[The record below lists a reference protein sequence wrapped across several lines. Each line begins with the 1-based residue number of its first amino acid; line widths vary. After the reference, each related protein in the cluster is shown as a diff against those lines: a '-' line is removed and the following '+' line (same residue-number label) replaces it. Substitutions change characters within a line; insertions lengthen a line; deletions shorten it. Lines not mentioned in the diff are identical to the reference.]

1 MRTILITIIATLML
15 LPLTTSIA
23 RADVSVGLS
32 ADENGIREFHL
43 AIGDFYRVPEQEVII
58 VRQRNIPDD
67 ELPVVFFI
75 AQRARVRPEAIVD
88 MRLKGDSWMD
98 ITLHF
103 GLGPDIFYIPVKE
116 VSGPPYGKAYGY
128 YNNRPRKEWKQIRLD
143 DDDIVNLVNLRFM
156 SKHYGYAPENVMRFR
171 SNGEDFLKI
180 NADIRQEKGGKH
192 HEEGSQG
199 KMSKG
204 EGKGE
209 SKGEGNHGNKG
220 EGKGKGKGHNK

>member
-1 MRTILITIIATLML
+1 MRTLLITIIVTVML

-32 ADENGIREFHL
+32 ADENGINEFHL
-43 AIGDFYRVPEQEVII
+43 AIGDFYRVPEKEVIV
-58 VRQRNIPDD
+58 VRERNIPED

-75 AQRARVRPEAIVD
+75 AQRARVRPETIVD

-98 ITLHF
+98 ITQHF

-116 VSGPPYGKAYGY
+116 VSGPPYGKAYGN

-156 SKHYGYAPENVMRFR
+156 SKHYGYAPEQVMRYR
-171 SNGEDFLKI
+171 SNGDDFLKI
-180 NADIRQEKGGKH
+180 DADIRQEKSGGNH
-192 HEEGSQG
+192 DQG
-199 KMSKG
+199 YQNQKG
-204 EGKGE
+204 NGE
-209 SKGEGNHGNKG
+209 DNHGNNV
-220 EGKGKGKGHNK
+220 EGRGRGRGHNK